1 MPLLARLPLLF
12 AAALLVASCSAGPVS
27 PTRTPPLSASSASS
41 VSITA
46 TALASR
52 PASPPFGCPV
62 ATPFA
67 VPLVVTVTPTGAV
80 TVFVTS
86 ITTQF
91 TDVSGVT
98 MPQVTLPAPIPT
110 TQFGTAL
117 EQAKNL
123 QTFAFDVC
131 RPSPR
136 GAFAVTVN
144 MQGLPSRTLMVP
156 VN

>member
-1 MPLLARLPLLF
+1 M
-12 AAALLVASCSAGPVS
+12 
-27 PTRTPPLSASSASS
+27 
-41 VSITA
+41 
-46 TALASR
+46 
-52 PASPPFGCPV
+52 
-62 ATPFA
+62 
-67 VPLVVTVTPTGAV
+67 VPLIVTVTPTGGL
-80 TVFVTS
+80 TIFVTS

-117 EQAKNL
+117 DQAKNP
-123 QTFAFDVC
+123 QTFSLNAC

-136 GAFAVTVN
+136 GTFAVTVS